1 MEEEINYSTVLFK
14 NGGPAPKEKKEDLA
28 IYSEVKHKGPAN
40 TVPEKK
46 EDLAIDSEVK
56 PKGPAAPVPADGEAP
71 ANHHFRMLAVCVG
84 ILCVLLVASISSII
98 YISVV
103 MTEQKANLMALTAA
117 NQQLLTERNI
127 LGREAEELSKVTDNL
142 NWTLRVILK
151 FSNFPVNEYCP
162 EKKCQP
168 CKNNWI
174 MFQGKC
180 YLFYNEDAPWKTW
193 GQSRTYCQQTAAAAA
208 DLVVVDSLQEQ
219 EFINNHTKYYYD
231 KYHGYWIGLNETNKN
246 WLWVDGRNDT
256 LRYWIKEDLGTLGPC
271 ALMIPWKN
279 ATDSWDP
286 ADCEMNNKFI
296 CESEVLIKSN

>member
-56 PKGPAAPVPADGEAP
+56 PKGPAAPVP
-71 ANHHFRMLAVCVG
+71 V
-84 ILCVLLVASISSII
+84 
-98 YISVV
+98 SVV